1 MLIWRESMPQKNYSR
16 YFIILQEDER
26 SFALSQDK
34 LPSGYTKL
42 ENKNDKCKITFYVQN
57 LSKEK
62 KPYSQVLICGKK
74 GKKQIINL
82 GTLNIDDTGRCETSV
97 EFGENNIGN
106 MNIQMKEIVGA
117 AVIKS
122 AEPSIIS
129 VMSGFL
135 STDASDWKGYPVEN
149 VDSGERVKNEFDS
162 YEEKIEEKIDE
173 EVIQANQEKPAKRE
187 EKIEEMPEENI
198 EEMPQEVPE
207 IPQEMPEVMPK
218 EEFMVD
224 EDSTY
229 LFFKEIVCDFE
240 EVNICPEIERI
251 KFYKIPIKSIE
262 DMINCE
268 DYNKYTVIYYP
279 IINYYSYFKDYGY
292 YLFGLKFNKEG
303 KLKYLD
309 YAIPGE
315 DSKKCQPFGGRS
327 GFVTWVSKDGSDQG
341 EGYWM
346 MFYDFKNKVIVVP
359 VK

>member
-1 MLIWRESMPQKNYSR
+1 MPQKNYSR

-26 SFALSQDK
+26 SFALSADK

-62 KPYSQVLICGKK
+62 KPYCQVLICGKK
-74 GKKQIINL
+74 GKKQIVNL

-97 EFGENNIGN
+97 EYGENNIGN
-106 MNIQMKEIVGA
+106 MNIPMKEIVGA

-122 AEPSIIS
+122 TEPSIIS

-135 STDASDWKGYPVEN
+135 STNISDWKSYQV
-149 VDSGERVKNEFDS
+149 VDIDSGNRVKNEFDS

-173 EVIQANQEKPAKRE
+173 KIE
-187 EKIEEMPEENI
+187 EKIVEEVEENI
-198 EEMPQEVPE
+198 EEPAVIEEKVQEPVIE
-207 IPQEMPEVMPK
+207 NPK
-218 EEFMVD
+218 EKEFMID
-224 EDSTY
+224 EDSSY
-229 LFFKEIVCDFE
+229 LFFRDIASDFE
-240 EVNICPEIERI
+240 EVKVCPEIEKI
-251 KFYKIPIKSIE
+251 KFYKIPITSIE
-262 DMINCE
+262 DMINC
-268 DYNKYTVIYYP
+268 DNYNKYTVIYYP
-279 IINYYSYFKDYGY
+279 IINYFSYIKDYGY

-315 DSKKCQPFGGRS
+315 NDKRCQPFGGRS
-327 GFVTWVSKDGSDQG
+327 GFVTWVSEDGSDTG
-341 EGYWM
+341 NGYWM
-346 MFYDFKNKVIVVP
+346 MFYDFKNKSIVVP

>member
-1 MLIWRESMPQKNYSR
+1 MPQKNYSR

-62 KPYSQVLICGKK
+62 KPYCQVLICGKK

-106 MNIQMKEIVGA
+106 MNIPMKEIVGA

-122 AEPSIIS
+122 TEPSIIS

-135 STDASDWKGYPVEN
+135 STDATDWKSYPVED
-149 VDSGERVKNEFDS
+149 VDSGDRVKNEFDS
-162 YEEKIEEKIDE
+162 YEEKIEEKIE
-173 EVIQANQEKPAKRE
+173 EEIIEVNEERPAE
-187 EKIEEMPEENI
+187 EENI
-198 EEMPQEVPE
+198 EGMLQEEPK
-207 IPQEMPEVMPK
+207 ISEVKPK
-218 EEFMVD
+218 EEEFIM
-224 EDSTY
+224 EDDHSY
-229 LFFKEIVCDFE
+229 LFFMDIVSDFE
-240 EVNICPEIERI
+240 EVKVCPEIERI
-251 KFYKIPIKSIE
+251 KFYKIPVKSIE

-268 DYNKYTVIYYP
+268 DYNKYTLIYYP
-279 IINYYSYFKDYGY
+279 IINYYAYIKDYGY

-303 KLKYLD
+303 RLKYLD
-309 YAIPGE
+309 YALPGE
-315 DSKKCQPFGGRS
+315 NLKKCQPFGGRS
-327 GFVTWVSKDGSDQG
+327 GFVTWVSEDGSDEG